1 MKKRINKKVLINIL
15 VSLGIAMVLVG
26 IDQLTKF
33 LAVKY
38 LTIYDE
44 IPFIKGIIN
53 FKLVYNTG
61 FAFGLGDGYQWIW
74 SIVSIIGCII
84 IGYFMKK
91 ADFHH
96 NLLYTIC
103 LILLFAGTF
112 GNMIDRIF
120 SEKGVIDFLNP
131 AFVDFAVFNV
141 ADSYITIGAILL
153 AVYIIFFYKE
163 EDKTKQVNDDN
174 NLSSPIVLDEEVDQK
189 SEERE
194 EHTCDNE

>member
-1 MKKRINKKVLINIL
+1 MKKSINKKTLVNIL
-15 VSLGIAMVLVG
+15 ICLAIAFVLVG

-38 LTIYDE
+38 LNLYEE

-74 SIVSIIGCII
+74 SIVSIIGCFV

-91 ADFHH
+91 ADFKH
-96 NLLYTIC
+96 NLLFTIS

-153 AVYIIFFYKE
+153 AVYIVFFYKE
-163 EDKTKQVNDDN
+163 EDKTEKTSDDTMIDSSSLPVDN
-174 NLSSPIVLDEEVDQK
+174 NEQSNVEKEDD
-189 SEERE
+189 
-194 EHTCDNE
+194 TCDNE